1 MKRQHLWIVVADG
14 ETARFYEREGRL
26 ARFAPAM
33 PFEMRMPNPPSR
45 EQGADAPGRAFESVG
60 RTRHAIEPRV
70 DRHREAKRSFARDVG
85 EVLREKVRENAF
97 DKLVLVAP
105 ARTMGDLRAE
115 IDDATKQRL
124 VGEVVKDLTHL
135 SPTELDAWFAE
146 GPGAELTF

>member
-1 MKRQHLWIVVADG
+1 MKRQHLWIVVADA
-14 ETARFYEREGRL
+14 EKARFFEREGRL
-26 ARFAPAM
+26 ARLTPAL

-45 EQGADAPGRAFESVG
+45 EQGSDAPGRVFDSTGHA
-60 RTRHAIEPRV
+60 RHAIEPHA
-70 DRHREAKRSFARDVG
+70 DWHREAKRSFAREIG
-85 EVLREKVRENAF
+85 GVLREKLREKAF

-115 IDDATKQRL
+115 IDDATRQRL

-146 GPGAELTF
+146 GPGAELMI